1 MLSEAKFTENLSYG
15 NDFCKEI
22 AFTAEKICNSFM
34 LVRGEYINPNS
45 SPYIILIFIPYYI

>member
-34 LVRGEYINPNS
+34 FVRRVVHQS
-45 SPYIILIFIPYYI
+45 